1 MYVVIMA
8 SRTGQNYTPL
18 GVWPSESIVC
28 PLKSSSKIVMVAH
41 ATSQS
46 SRVRRP
52 LEVGDGWRGDR
63 MIDRT
68 DRRGFSVFPSDLF
81 PARHMS
87 LASFVASC
95 SIAVGIGGIV
105 ITIGR
110 IVHVRRHVVSGGIS
124 LGLGDTGDGAGGSW
138 RRRDGF
144 RLCLGRAQQ

>member
-1 MYVVIMA
+1 
-8 SRTGQNYTPL
+8 
-18 GVWPSESIVC
+18 
-28 PLKSSSKIVMVAH
+28 
-41 ATSQS
+41 
-46 SRVRRP
+46 
-52 LEVGDGWRGDR
+52 

-110 IVHVRRHVVSGGIS
+110 IVHVLRHVVSGGI
-124 LGLGDTGDGAGGSW
+124 GLSVGDTGNGTDGSG